1 VSDCHN
7 LSGFC
12 QTAAESQ
19 HAMTNT
25 DDPPKPRRGRL
36 WLWLVGVALLLL
48 LIGGILT
55 VVSMRAAAHQRLANA
70 ISAAEGDDPN
80 WRLDNLLAHREPVS
94 DEENSALVVAKA
106 VALLPKNWL
115 DRLGQGT
122 GPPSTAADAYERL
135 STIGA
140 NIRLD
145 DQVSGLLGAELK
157 NHAQALAL
165 ARTVADFRRGR
176 HEIVIG
182 PAVIDTLLG
191 ETQSTRSLARLLQV
205 DAAVRADAGDYDG
218 ALDSCRAII
227 QTARSIG
234 DEPTLISLLVRIA
247 IDAAAVRSTW
257 RVLGQGEPSDA
268 ALARLQAL
276 ILDELAQPLLLTG
289 MNGERAMLNELIR
302 RLESGEVPI
311 SAITRTGPAPAD
323 GGRDASDLL
332 IPLVTV
338 VFSGQRAIALEWMNE
353 AVAISRR
360 PVSEHRA
367 LWAAQDAKI
376 VQARQARLGQ
386 LRAMLPLLL
395 MPAMNA
401 ASSAFARSQ
410 GELAA
415 TAVLIAAERH
425 RRKTGKWPTTV
436 KEIDPSILPDPP
448 ADPYTGKS
456 FRIEHRDGQLVIYS
470 LGPNGKDE
478 HGEYDLK
485 RFNNGESDDVG
496 ARAWDVNLRR
506 RPYTPVVEAKK

>member
-1 VSDCHN
+1 
-7 LSGFC
+7 
-12 QTAAESQ
+12 
-19 HAMTNT
+19 MTNT
-25 DDPPKPRRGRL
+25 NSPPSPRRIPL
-36 WLWLVGVALLLL
+36 WPWLIGVPIVLL
-48 LIGGILT
+48 LIGGILI
-55 VVSMRAAAHQRLANA
+55 VVSMRVAANQRLANA
-70 ISAAEGDDPN
+70 ISAADRDDPN

-115 DRLGQGT
+115 SRLGQGT
-122 GPPSTAADAYERL
+122 GPPSAAEIAAADAYERL
-135 STIGA
+135 TKISP

-145 DQVSGLLGAELK
+145 DEVSGVLGGELK
-157 NHAQALAL
+157 NHAQALTL

-191 ETQSTRSLARLLQV
+191 ETQSARGLTRLLDI
-205 DAAVRADAGDYDG
+205 DAAIRADSGDYDG

-234 DEPTLISLLVRIA
+234 DEPTLISMLVRIA
-247 IDAAAVRSTW
+247 VDAVALRSTW

-302 RLESGEVPI
+302 RLEAGQVPI
-311 SAITRTGPAPAD
+311 SAITGTGPTPAD
-323 GGRDASDLL
+323 GGRNASDLL
-332 IPLVTV
+332 MPLVSV
-338 VFSGQRAIALEWMNE
+338 AFSGQRAIALEWMNE

-360 PVSEHRA
+360 PVFEQRA
-367 LWAAQDAKI
+367 LWVARDAKI
-376 VQARQARLGQ
+376 DKQRDAQFGRLK
-386 LRAMLPLLL
+386 AMLPLLL
-395 MPAMNA
+395 MPATSA
-401 ASSAFARSQ
+401 ASSAFGRSQ

-415 TAVLIAAERH
+415 TAILIAAERH
-425 RRKTGKWPTTV
+425 RRKTGKWPASV
-436 KEIDPSILPDPP
+436 DAIDPSILPTPPPDPF
-448 ADPYTGKS
+448 TGKP
-456 FRIEHRDGQLVIYS
+456 FNIEHHDGQLVIYS

-478 HGEYDLK
+478 HGEYDPK
-485 RFNNGESDDVG
+485 RWNKGESDDVG

-506 RPYTPVVEAKK
+506 RPSAGPKDDKQSKTTVNPR